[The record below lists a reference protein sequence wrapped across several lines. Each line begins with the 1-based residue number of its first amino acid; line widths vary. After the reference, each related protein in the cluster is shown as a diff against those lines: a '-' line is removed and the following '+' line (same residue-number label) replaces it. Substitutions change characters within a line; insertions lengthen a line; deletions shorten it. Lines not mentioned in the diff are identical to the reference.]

1 MTNDDFYNEIEF
13 LDKVDEHIK
22 LFPLANLEG
31 QILKLEE
38 ELKEYKEA
46 TTEEE
51 HYMELAD
58 CFICCIGIFRF
69 TQLVSKAMIAHI
81 IGCLSD
87 NGLKTVITNINDKWQ
102 INLNRTWEYKD
113 GKYHHV

>member
-1 MTNDDFYNEIEF
+1 MTSDDFYNDINF

-31 QILKLEE
+31 QILKLDE
-38 ELKEYKEA
+38 ELNEYLKA

-51 HYMELAD
+51 KIQELAD
-58 CFICCIGIFRF
+58 CIICCIGIYRWA
-69 TQLVSKAMIAHI
+69 TLVSRSYMAMIFSKKQDKIKDI
-81 IGCLSD
+81 I
-87 NGLKTVITNINDKWQ
+87 NAVANKWQ

-113 GKYHHV
+113 GRYHHV